1 MLQYLHVVVS
11 YSVQLTLKRKLIKR
25 KYSIKERE
33 IISFDLLPNE
43 ITINDLRNIKTIAF
57 ILAI

>member
-1 MLQYLHVVVS
+1 MLQYSHVVVS